1 VWNTNYRF
9 DPIQGVQERAGMMFS
24 APYGSALSYPNRRVR
39 ERASAILHHFRTVL
53 TDIRFSESTLPLQC
67 SGMCMLR
74 TRTVPRRVNPF
85 EDEIDSRNKVHS
97 VIVLSKLSGYAAR
110 KWVLLGIELGP
121 GGRHCFQEIGSI
133 EAPRSSELPVG
144 RVLFA
149 DAQNVSD
156 QRAHRRP
163 LLLVR
168 HA

>member
-1 VWNTNYRF
+1 
-9 DPIQGVQERAGMMFS
+9 M
-24 APYGSALSYPNRRVR
+24 
-39 ERASAILHHFRTVL
+39 
-53 TDIRFSESTLPLQC
+53 
-67 SGMCMLR
+67 
-74 TRTVPRRVNPF
+74 PRRVNPF
-85 EDEIDSRNKVHS
+85 EDEIDSGNKVHP
-97 VIVLSKLSGYAAR
+97 VVVLSKLSGDAVCE
-110 KWVLLGIELGP
+110 WVLLGIELGP
-121 GGRHCFQEIGSI
+121 GGRHCFQEVRSI